1 MSESID
7 MARLVVRLDADITR
21 LEAGLARAVRR
32 SQQTAHEIERSGM
45 GEAIANIMTSSRARI
60 MEEGAASLGV
70 LGSGLEALGPA
81 AIGAA
86 AGVGIMVASVERAM
100 RTAEWAENLLDT
112 ADALHLTAEQMQA
125 VDFAATAAG
134 VPVDQMRSSMQALNV
149 AMGQAQAGGRMGRRM
164 QEVFTALGVD
174 PATISRMH
182 DVTDLLPLLA
192 DGLHR
197 LSESAPAEASALG
210 SRIGLTPEVLSMME
224 QGRARI
230 EDLITA
236 AHRYGLVIDEDMI
249 RKGSEAAD
257 QMRETSAII
266 DAELRAAFIT
276 LAPAITGVATVIAQV
291 AENLGA
297 VIQQAGSAV
306 RGLQSLAGA
315 LSNVRL
321 PSWLMPTPG
330 VGGRVGFAART
341 AAGVLIPGYGLV
353 QGAMDYGAARDTRDR
368 MINGVGSQ
376 DDLEIYGNTAES
388 WRATGATA
396 ILNRSAGSGSSRR
409 RAGGRSG
416 GTARIVALP
425 YANGI
430 GAQSAD
436 RSALVD
442 ASPDR
447 LRDITIDTSG
457 LRDVAGEIQRGLDER
472 HEQLVQQW
480 QGVIQGG
487 LEAAIHGGWRG
498 LAQYMAQQLEQA
510 LVNSLA
516 STLANMFA
524 PNSVGGGG
532 IGSFVAALFSQ
543 SPKFASGGLTPGG
556 PVWVGEFGKELVN
569 LPRGSQ
575 VIDHATSM
583 RGLPARQG
591 AVVNQTINLNADG
604 AVLAGEL
611 VHHLQSFSVQAASMA
626 FNSARVTI
634 PNDLQRRATRRLA

>member
-1 MSESID
+1 MNESID

-21 LEAGLARAVRR
+21 LEAGLSRAVRK

-70 LGSGLEALGPA
+70 LGSGLEAIGPA
-81 AIGAA
+81 GLAAA
-86 AGVGIMVASVERAM
+86 AGVGVMAAAVEQAM
-100 RTAEWAENLLDT
+100 RTAEWAESLLDT

-134 VPVDQMRSSMQALNV
+134 VPLDQMRTSMQALNI

-210 SRIGLTPEVLSMME
+210 SRLGLTPEVLSMME

-266 DAELRAAFIT
+266 DAELRAAFIN
-276 LAPAITGVATVIAQV
+276 LAPAITDVATAIAHV
-291 AENLGA
+291 AENIGGI
-297 VIQQAGSAV
+297 VQSSADAI
-306 RGLQSLAGA
+306 RGLHGIANA
-315 LSNVRL
+315 LSGLRL
-321 PSWLMPTPG
+321 PSWLMPAPG
-330 VGGRVGFAART
+330 VGGRVGFALNT
-341 AAGVLIPGYGLV
+341 AATGFIPGYALLS
-353 QGAMDYGAARDTRDR
+353 GAAQYGQAQSAADR
-368 MINGVGSQ
+368 AADLHNGVM
-376 DDLEIYGNTAES
+376 DLMANGLHPQTH
-388 WRATGATA
+388 TTD
-396 ILNRSAGSGSSRR
+396 ILNHTAGAGSSRR

-524 PNSVGGGG
+524 PNSVGSGG
-532 IGSFVAALFSQ
+532 IGSFIAAIFAG
-543 SPKFASGGLTPGG
+543 SPRFASGGITPGG
-556 PVWVGEFGKELVN
+556 PVWVGEYGKELVN

-575 VIDHATSM
+575 VLSHATSM
-583 RGLPARQG
+583 GGMPTRQG
-591 AVVNQTINLNADG
+591 TVVNQTINLNADG

-611 VHHLQSFSVQAASMA
+611 VQHLQSFSVQAASAA
-626 FNSARVTI
+626 FNGARVTI
-634 PNDLQRRATRRLA
+634 PNDLQRRAMRRLA